1 MSLLATAL
9 LKPKVI
15 DTYPVNFERWDEVVD
30 EIQVFDSASG
40 WSVLENGSG
49 LDTETTFEGKPTMK
63 LVSPGGVVIRPRY
76 NFNRTVDLTPYDY
89 VELVLK
95 LDRRIEEPD
104 DVSLRFSKDDW
115 SIENPMPSQHP
126 YYMLPSNQW
135 VRVRL
140 NVHAV
145 TPNVPW
151 DEIRRF
157 RIFYL
162 PPDGAPITMHI
173 AKMHGVRVKRA
184 LVSIGFDDSYNSV
197 YNTAFPIMSQY
208 GLAGAFYIITSQIGG
223 TSAVTWN
230 QLREMRDRGWVI
242 GSHTHTHVDLGD
254 SNVSDEEKIQDIMR
268 ADAILKQQGFR
279 DGARFFAC
287 PYGQRPP
294 AGGAVDTL
302 LRSLTIN
309 RRLVGGGTV
318 ANQTSPVGVFYG
330 DRLRGVVMGADQTV
344 QYAIDLIDEAVE
356 KKLYLEFLFHI
367 IVQNPTQSTQFA
379 PDDFEEVCA
388 YIADLRDAGQLDV
401 VTPAD
406 LYLQHSGEVVTVE
419 GVDYVRS
426 ADATG
431 RTLMLKLP
439 G

>member
-40 WSVLENGSG
+40 WSLLGDGSG

-63 LVSPGGVVIRPRY
+63 LVSPGGVVITPRY

-95 LDRRIEEPD
+95 LDRPIKHPE
-104 DVSLRFSKDDW
+104 DVSLLFSKDSWD
-115 SIENPMPSQHP
+115 IENSMPSKWP

-140 NVHAV
+140 NIHAV

-157 RIFYL
+157 RIHYL
-162 PPDGAPITMHI
+162 PLDGAPITMHI

-184 LVSIGFDDSYNSV
+184 LVSIGFDDYHNSV
-197 YNTAFPIMSQY
+197 YNTAFQIMSQY

-223 TSAVTWN
+223 TSTVTWD

-242 GSHTHTHVDLGD
+242 GSHTHNHVSLSDP
-254 SNVSDEEKIQDIMR
+254 NVSDDEKIQAIMR

-279 DGARFFAC
+279 DGARFFAY

-309 RRLVGGGTV
+309 RRLAYMPT
-318 ANQTSPVGVFYG
+318 AETSPVGEFYG
-330 DRLRGVVMGADQTV
+330 DGLRGVDMGANQTV

-356 KKLYLEFLFHI
+356 RKLYLEFLFHR
-367 IVQNPTQSTQFA
+367 IVPNPTEGTQFA

-406 LYLQHSGEVVTVE
+406 LYLQHSGQVVTVE
-419 GVDYVRS
+419 GTDYIRS
-426 ADATG
+426 ASATG